1 MKIFK
6 KITPTGDAQKVF
18 VDSYKFEMKLAFSVL
33 IVMIFGDFLVSYKSP
48 KEFYPMMIIVIVA
61 IQLFVFAKYLYDRRA
76 KLLKVL
82 DDIEADETYMISILN
97 QSGKGTNVPTTPI
110 QPTPPTQAEY
120 ISGRMKD
127 FAMNITDF
135 SVGQIVVDKFDS
147 TESEIINMTINSI
160 EVFIKSKSVNGVNGR
175 QWFDMRQFNNRFKAK
190 V

>member
-48 KEFYPMMIIVIVA
+48 KEFYPMMVIIIVAV
-61 IQLFVFAKYLYDRRA
+61 QLLIFAKYLYDRRVR
-76 KLLKVL
+76 LLEIL
-82 DDIEADETYMISILN
+82 EDIDSDETYMKSILN
-97 QSGKGTNVPTTPI
+97 QGAVIPTP
-110 QPTPPTQAEY
+110 PTPPTQAEY

>member
-48 KEFYPMMIIVIVA
+48 KEFYPMIIIVIVA
-61 IQLFVFAKYLYDRRA
+61 IQLFVFAKYLYDRRVR
-76 KLLKVL
+76 LLEIL
-82 DDIEADETYMISILN
+82 EDIDSDETYMKSILN
-97 QSGKGTNVPTTPI
+97 QGAVIPI

-160 EVFIKSKSVNGVNGR
+160 EVFIKSKSVNGVNDR

>member
-48 KEFYPMMIIVIVA
+48 KEFYPMMVIIIVAV
-61 IQLFVFAKYLYDRRA
+61 QLLIFAKYLYDRRVR
-76 KLLKVL
+76 LLEIL
-82 DDIEADETYMISILN
+82 EDIDSDETYMKSILN
-97 QSGKGTNVPTTPI
+97 QGAVIPI
-110 QPTPPTQAEY
+110 QPTPPTPPTQAEY